1 MKHNYRKTIYN
12 SVCRFTVFLLF
23 VVMGAATFAAQAS
36 TEVRKD
42 VTVHNVTVQQL
53 VDNLSKQFDYSFFI
67 VDENVAKTTVSVS
80 KQNATINEILNEA
93 FKGKDITY
101 AIRGKSIT
109 IASVLKTALEQANQ
123 KQKITGT
130 VTDESGDPIIGANVL
145 EVGVPT
151 NGTVSDANGEF
162 ELNITPG
169 ASIDISYIGYVV
181 QRVTTAGKSHLFIVL
196 EEDTQALDEVVVIGY
211 GTVAK
216 RDLTGAVASVS
227 QKQFKN
233 QPVKRVS
240 DILQGRTPGVEVTNL
255 SGMPGGGAKVRIR
268 GTTSINKTNDPI
280 YIVDGIV
287 GGIGSVNP
295 MDIQSIEVLK
305 DASSTAIYGS
315 RGANGVV
322 LITTRKG
329 AVGKNEIVFDVQTG
343 VSKLA
348 KAYDVMN
355 AYEYALALND
365 VKGPGTISDADLQA
379 YKNGT
384 KGIDYYDL
392 MFQTGISQDYKLSL
406 SGGTQRLQYLVS
418 AQILDQDAVTITTN
432 RKEYKLRSNLD
443 AKVTK
448 WLDFSLK
455 LNASRTH
462 SHNGGMDMNQTLT
475 FSPTMELQDPVTGV
489 YNKDPYNTV
498 SGNPYGA
505 RVSNYDDGYSNFLQ
519 ANGTFLFK
527 IIDGLTL
534 SVQGGYNFSNSNSHW
549 FSSKLRYPGSTDDM
563 GVGFSE
569 SRFWQNTNNLT
580 YAKKFGEHS
589 LTATAVWEMSQNE
602 GNSINGDGTN
612 LSNGDIVGYYN
623 IGNAGTRNVKNA
635 YWGDSMASA
644 LGRVMYN
651 YGGRYFLTLAY
662 RADGSSK
669 FQGDNKWGYFPSG
682 AIAWDLAQE
691 GFMQDQDLFQQLK
704 LRASY
709 GVTGNQ
715 AIGSYETL
723 GMLQQLQYGWGT
735 STNYTGYWSNSYASA
750 HLRWEKTYQSNIGL
764 DVSMLNN
771 KVNLT
776 VEYFNKQSKDLLFQK
791 QLPGF
796 MGGGPSNAGHGG
808 HVWVN
813 QGQIDNRGVEF
824 SITAYPL
831 EDLSPIQWET
841 SFNASYVKNEIVD
854 MAGDDEI
861 KTAYRSDLG
870 GYMQIMKVGYPY
882 GSFYLYPMRGFDDN
896 GAYLY
901 EKADG
906 SLTTSPTG
914 DDQRIM
920 GQCSPAW
927 TFGWNNSVS
936 YKNWTLNLF
945 FNAATGFQRLNSI
958 RFMLSSMTGPYRFFR
973 LKEAYEKGWDKV
985 SDKSQAEYP
994 NYKNGN
1000 VRYHVNGEKWLEN
1013 AAFLKL
1019 RNISLSYDIPKDWV
1033 KFADIQ
1039 LSVSGQNVLTLTKYT
1054 GMDPEVYDSYEG
1066 VDQGAYPLPRTFT
1079 FGARFTF

>member
-1 MKHNYRKTIYN
+1 MQKVLRIMK
-12 SVCRFTVFLLF
+12 L
-23 VVMGAATFAAQAS
+23 
-36 TEVRKD
+36 
-42 VTVHNVTVQQL
+42 
-53 VDNLSKQFDYSFFI
+53 
-67 VDENVAKTTVSVS
+67 TVSLLLLSVVS
-80 KQNATINEILNEA
+80 V
-93 FKGKDITY
+93 F
-101 AIRGKSIT
+101 
-109 IASVLKTALEQANQ
+109 
-123 KQKITGT
+123 
-130 VTDESGDPIIGANVL
+130 
-145 EVGVPT
+145 
-151 NGTVSDANGEF
+151 
-162 ELNITPG
+162 
-169 ASIDISYIGYVV
+169 
-181 QRVTTAGKSHLFIVL
+181 AGKSYSQTQVLNLDMKNSTVKEVLRNIEKQSEFVFMYSEKLINVNREVSANVKNKKINEVLDDLFAGTDVSYKIKDRFVL
-196 EEDTQALDEVVVIGY
+196 LTTPEISGSELMAQQQKSVSGKVTDSSGLPLLGVTVRVKGATQGTITNADGNYLLSNISEDATLVFSFVGMKTQEVVVGNQTSINVSLQDETIGLDELVVIGY

-216 RDLTGAVASVS
+216 KDLTGAVASVS
-227 QKQFKN
+227 QKQFKD
-233 QPVKRVS
+233 QPVKNVS
-240 DILQGRTPGVEVTNL
+240 DILQGRTPGVEVTSL
-255 SGMPGGGAKVRIR
+255 SGMPGAGAKVRIR
-268 GTTSINKTNDPI
+268 GTTSINKSNSPL

-287 GGIGSVNP
+287 GGSVNP
-295 MDIQSIEVLK
+295 MDIQSIDVLK

-329 AVGKNEIVFDVQTG
+329 AVGKNQIVFDMQTG

-348 KAYDVMN
+348 KAYEVMD
-355 AYEYALALND
+355 AYEYAQALND
-365 VKGPGTISDADLQA
+365 IRGKGTISDADLQA

-384 KGIDYYDL
+384 KGVDYYDL
-392 MFQTGISQDYKLSL
+392 MFQTGMSQDYKLSL

-418 AQILDQDAVTITTN
+418 GQVLNQDAVTITTN
-432 RKEYKLRSNLD
+432 YKEYKLRSNLD
-443 AKVTK
+443 AQVTK

-455 LNASRTH
+455 LNAYRTH

-475 FSPTMELQDPVTGV
+475 FSPTMELKDPVTGV

-498 SGNPYGA
+498 GGNPYGA
-505 RVSNYDDGYSNFLQ
+505 RVSNYNDSYSNFMQ
-519 ANGTFLFK
+519 ANGNFLFK

-534 SVQGGYNFSNSNSHW
+534 SVQGGYNLSNSNSYW
-549 FSSKLRYPGSTDDM
+549 YSSRLSYPGTTDNM

-569 SRFWQNTNNLT
+569 SRFWQNTNNLS

-589 LTATAVWEMSQNE
+589 LTATAVWEISQNE
-602 GNSINGDGTN
+602 GTGISGDGTN
-612 LSNGDIVGYYN
+612 LSNGDIVGYWN
-623 IGNAGTRNVKNA
+623 IQNAAARNVSNS
-635 YWGDSMASA
+635 YWGESMTSG

-651 YGGRYFLTLAY
+651 YGGRYFLTIAY

-691 GFMQDQDLFQQLK
+691 GFMKDQDLFQQLK

-709 GVTGNQ
+709 GITGNQ
-715 AIGSYETL
+715 GIGSYETL
-723 GMLQQLQYGWGT
+723 GMLEQLQYGWGT
-735 STNYTGYWSNSYASA
+735 GTNYTGYWSNSYSSA

-824 SITAYPL
+824 AVTVYPL
-831 EDLSPIQWET
+831 NDLSPIQWET
-841 SFNASYVKNEIVD
+841 SFNASYVKNKIVD
-854 MAGDDEI
+854 MAGLDDV

-882 GSFYLYPMRGFDDN
+882 GSFFLYPMRGFDSN

-906 SLTTSPTG
+906 SLTIAPTG

-927 TFGWNNSVS
+927 TFGWNNSVR

-985 SDKSQAEYP
+985 SDKSKAEYP
-994 NYKNGN
+994 NYKNGD
-1000 VRYHVNGEKWLEN
+1000 VRYHVNGDKWLEN
-1013 AAFLKL
+1013 ASFLKL

-1054 GMDPEVYDSYEG
+1054 GMDPEVYDAYDG

-1079 FGARFTF
+1079 FGAKFTF